1 MSEGHDQDFAD
12 EDESPE
18 DSPVIKELR
27 SQLRAQQKETEK
39 LRALQAEAEAATQ
52 SLRAEAAERAVNSL
66 GMDGLVEDVLN
77 WVEGDVTPEKV
88 IAALQERNI
97 PLPDDAVQSQPDST
111 EQTAGNP
118 SRIGQQVADAAAG
131 GAVKSVDERLAEA
144 QSQAEVRAIM
154 EEAGLAH
161 SHF

>member
-77 WVEGDVTPEKV
+77 WVEGDVTPE
-88 IAALQERNI
+88 
-97 PLPDDAVQSQPDST
+97 
-111 EQTAGNP
+111 
-118 SRIGQQVADAAAG
+118 
-131 GAVKSVDERLAEA
+131 
-144 QSQAEVRAIM
+144 
-154 EEAGLAH
+154 
-161 SHF
+161 